1 MQTKSINDSSVN
13 SGENKLRQPKTKLVK
28 ITLSNRAGESITR
41 SIRTSGSAAKAARA
55 VAYEIQGFEIVDYVV
70 IS

>member
-1 MQTKSINDSSVN
+1 MPPVSKSVSKQPV
-13 SGENKLRQPKTKLVK
+13 KPKTKLVK
-28 ITLSNRAGESITR
+28 ITLTNRAGESITR

-55 VAYEIQGFEIVDYVV
+55 VAYEVHGYEIVDYVV

>member
-1 MQTKSINDSSVN
+1 MQTDAEPK
-13 SGENKLRQPKTKLVK
+13 RQPKTKLVK
-28 ITLSNRAGESITR
+28 VTLKNRTGDSITR

>member
-1 MQTKSINDSSVN
+1 MQFSKSVSKQPV
-13 SGENKLRQPKTKLVK
+13 KPKTKLVK
-28 ITLSNRAGESITR
+28 ITLTNRAGESITR

-55 VAYEIQGFEIVDYVV
+55 VAYEAHGYEIVDYVV

>member
-1 MQTKSINDSSVN
+1 MQTNAEPK
-13 SGENKLRQPKTKLVK
+13 RQPKTKLVK
-28 ITLSNRAGESITR
+28 ITLSNRTGDSITR
-41 SIRTSGSAAKAARA
+41 SVKTSGSAAKAARA

>member
-1 MQTKSINDSSVN
+1 MQFSKPISKTPAK
-13 SGENKLRQPKTKLVK
+13 PKTKLVK

>member
-1 MQTKSINDSSVN
+1 MKQVPQVSKSVSKQSV
-13 SGENKLRQPKTKLVK
+13 KPKTKLVK

-41 SIRTSGSAAKAARA
+41 SVKTSGSAAKAARA

>member
-1 MQTKSINDSSVN
+1 MQFSKPVS
-13 SGENKLRQPKTKLVK
+13 KPPAKQKTKLVK

-55 VAYEIQGFEIVDYVV
+55 VAYEIQGYEIVDYVV